1 MPPRAVLFDFDGVL
15 ADTENIHVAAWQ
27 RTFADLGWVVPD
39 EICARAVEVDD
50 RLFLSEIFAE
60 RKIEGGDVE
69 GWVRRKQGLTVA
81 MLADS
86 PRVYPGAAELVR
98 RLSGRVRLGLVSTTW
113 RENLDVVLAASGLAD
128 AFEVLVG
135 KEDVAAVKPDPEGY
149 ILVLKRLRLPA
160 EAAVALEDSASGLQ
174 AAREAGIR
182 AIAVGHRK
190 PLGEWVGPS
199 QYVPDLAEAS
209 NLIGLLG
216 LA

>member
-15 ADTENIHVAAWQ
+15 ADTENIHVAAWE

-39 EICARAVEVDD
+39 EVCARAMEVED
-50 RLFLSEIFAE
+50 RLFLAEIFAS

-69 GWVRRKQGLTVA
+69 GWVRRKQRLTAA

-86 PRVYPGAAELVR
+86 PRIYPGAAELVR
-98 RLSGRVRLGLVSTTW
+98 RLSGRVRIGIVSTTW

-135 KEDVAAVKPDPEGY
+135 KEDVAAAKPDPEAY
-149 ILVLKRLRLPA
+149 VLALERLRLPA
-160 EAAVALEDSASGLQ
+160 GAAVALEDSESGLQ
-174 AAREAGIR
+174 AARGAAIR

-190 PLGEWVGPS
+190 PPGEWVGPS
-199 QYVPDLAEAS
+199 QYVPDLTEAS